1 MNCPN
6 TIFNIFLIQICL
18 QICKILIYQIVNK
31 MILSFFEKE
40 FHSTEKF
47 LGIDLK
53 KGFIMISGRIHNNL
67 LVLFTYYIIIM
78 VLEIFKI
85 AKQVFP
91 LYLLRWWTINFH
103 NENQRQ
109 QYLVWGCGTLGSFSK
124 EEVLIGFLQAIS
136 IVFNMDLILKYNMNI
151 V

>member
-1 MNCPN
+1 
-6 TIFNIFLIQICL
+6 
-18 QICKILIYQIVNK
+18 

-47 LGIDLK
+47 LGTDLK

-103 NENQRQ
+103 NENQR
-109 QYLVWGCGTLGSFSK
+109 
-124 EEVLIGFLQAIS
+124 
-136 IVFNMDLILKYNMNI
+136 
-151 V
+151 